1 MIKFDSFCFARGHWS
16 DQTKRQTYCK
26 YEGFVITIYIY
37 ILFPLLP
44 SENYKCLLKN
54 DGWKTILFL
63 LKWSLSKGHLFVF
76 RGVFLGIID
85 TAAQEL
91 PSIMMRKGVAVY
103 FHWGWCEVEAV
114 IQSYAQ
120 TVGQRRVLEHMCKF
134 LVHLGKSWAAARK
147 AGQQQTFPVQDVVGQ
162 SVAILQVPDLLQ
174 SRIYAVTTCMAAAR
188 AAGSADFCINF
199 RLVENPGWKNS
210 WIFSE
215 TTSRFNPLIHWSN
228 DHANCSRTDALHMS
242 RKQC

>member
-1 MIKFDSFCFARGHWS
+1 M
-16 DQTKRQTYCK
+16 
-26 YEGFVITIYIY
+26 
-37 ILFPLLP
+37 
-44 SENYKCLLKN
+44 
-54 DGWKTILFL
+54 
-63 LKWSLSKGHLFVF
+63 
-76 RGVFLGIID
+76 GIID

-199 RLVENPGWKNS
+199 RLVILSRMKEQLDFLRDNFEIQSIDPSTSCPCELFANRCPGS
-210 WIFSE
+210 SVSCHGCIEDERSFIFLYWGWSSHRLE
-215 TTSRFNPLIHWSN
+215 TS
-228 DHANCSRTDALHMS
+228 
-242 RKQC
+242 